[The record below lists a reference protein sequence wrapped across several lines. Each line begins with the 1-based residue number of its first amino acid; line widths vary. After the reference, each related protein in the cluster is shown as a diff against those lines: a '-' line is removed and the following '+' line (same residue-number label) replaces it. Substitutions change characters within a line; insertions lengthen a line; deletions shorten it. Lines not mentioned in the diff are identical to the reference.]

1 MKKEEKKLKIGGTY
15 EIKWLDTFSFNGWY
29 NDKELEEKTEKMN
42 YLQKSV
48 GILARKDKN
57 WIILA
62 THENPSKD
70 FAQWGHPDWIP
81 RGCILGIKR
90 LDRCRK

>member
-1 MKKEEKKLKIGGTY
+1 MKKSKLKIGGYY
-15 EIKWLDTFSFNGWY
+15 EIKWFDTFSFNGWY
-29 NDKELEEKTEKMN
+29 DDKELEKKTEKMN

-48 GILARKDKN
+48 GIFAGQYHG

-62 THENPSKD
+62 THENPDKQ

-81 RGCILGIKR
+81 KGCIKSIKK
-90 LDRCRK
+90 L